1 MSSSQSPFAPGWAD
15 SGHRTQ
21 VAYPTV
27 RMLPCRDFNQ
37 QRREQ
42 GFTSQAHLDAWFVA
56 YDHAEACPECGQP
69 GQAAWLEGSASWQ
82 PTVTQ
87 CAEAARLYEA
97 AALVGRVERRHAHL
111 RDDHGQV
118 RIMPGEA
125 TDPDFLAALHRV
137 VRDQN
142 PVEDGPACD
151 AWWWA

>member
-1 MSSSQSPFAPGWAD
+1 MSSNQSPFAPGWAD

-37 QRREQ
+37 PRREQ
-42 GFTSQAHLDAWFVA
+42 GFTSQAHLDAWFVY
-56 YDHAEACPECGQP
+56 YDHTHACPECGRP
-69 GQAAWLEGSASWQ
+69 GLAADLSDGPQ
-82 PTVTQ
+82 PTVTI
-87 CAEAARLYEA
+87 CAEGRRLSDA
-97 AALVGRVERRHAHL
+97 AALVGRVEHRHAHL

-142 PVEDGPACD
+142 PAEDGPACH